1 MVSTHILKRQGGA
14 PFAAEESIKGAAIIK
29 DLEGRSGAVKVAE
42 VDDGIVLD
50 AVALAVGPD
59 GK

>member
-1 MVSTHILKRQGGA
+1 MASTRTLKTKGGA

-59 GK
+59 GE